1 MSIDLQAFLQ
11 KKFNFSSFKEG
22 QREVIT
28 SVMNG
33 HHTFALLP
41 TGTGK
46 SLCYQLP
53 GYLLPG
59 AVIIVSPLLSL
70 MQDQVEQ
77 MQMNGEKRV
86 VALNSFL
93 QGSERREIFQ
103 KLDQFKFIFI
113 SPEMLQL
120 EYVIRKL
127 QKLTISLFVVDEAHC
142 ISQWGYE
149 FRPDYM
155 RLGFIREQL
164 GAPLTLALTATAT
177 EDIAEDIINSL
188 HLTSCDKHLYS
199 VDRPNIALKVEQVSN
214 FYNKQE
220 RVVELV
226 STLEGPGIIYFS
238 SKKLAEEMAGL
249 LKSRG
254 IPDVLAYH
262 GGLDQESRMLI
273 QQQFL
278 NGQLDVIC
286 ATSAFGMGINK
297 ENVRYVIHFHM
308 PLQMESYLQ
317 EIGRAGRDGG
327 KSIAILLY
335 SPGDELLPYQLVENE
350 VPNSY
355 QVERISY
362 WLRQNSNN
370 LQLMEKFEEEII
382 ALAGFSETQWRLTKD
397 YLLTHRQSQ
406 VEYNELLQKFK
417 DYVENRMA
425 VKKQHVNQMKDWLYS
440 DSCRREKILNYFDE
454 QQKIEVEDCCDLC
467 GIDMSSF
474 VKRTVANKK
483 GDESFYWKKYL
494 STILLNE

>member
-1 MSIDLQAFLQ
+1 MSVDLLSFLQ
-11 KKFNFSSFKEG
+11 KKFNFSSFKQG
-22 QREVIT
+22 QQEVIT

-33 HHTFALLP
+33 QHTFALLP

-59 AVIIVSPLLSL
+59 TVIIVSPLLSL

-86 VALNSFL
+86 IALNSFL
-93 QGSERREIFQ
+93 QGADRREVFRR
-103 KLDQFKFIFI
+103 LDQFKFIFV

-120 EYVIRKL
+120 DYVIEKL
-127 QKLTISLFVVDEAHC
+127 QNLTISLFVVDEAHC

-155 RLGFIREQL
+155 RLGNIREQL
-164 GAPLTLALTATAT
+164 GNPLTLALTATAT
-177 EDIAEDIINSL
+177 EKIAEDIIKSL
-188 HLTSCDKHLYS
+188 HLTSCEKYIYS
-199 VDRPNIALKVEQVSN
+199 VDRPNIAIKVEQVSS
-214 FYNKQE
+214 FYDKQE

-238 SKKLAEEMAGL
+238 SKKLAEEVAYL
-249 LKSRG
+249 LKVRG
-254 IPDVLAYH
+254 VSDIQAYH

-317 EIGRAGRDGG
+317 EIGRGGRDGG

-350 VPNSY
+350 VPNSS
-355 QVERISY
+355 QVERLGY

-370 LQLMEKFEEEII
+370 LQRMEEFEDEII
-382 ALAGFSETQWRLTKD
+382 ALAGFSETQWRLAKD
-397 YLLTHRQSQ
+397 FFISHRQKQ
-406 VEYNELLQKFK
+406 LKYDEILQLFN
-417 DYVENRMA
+417 DYVDQRMA
-425 VKKQHVNQMKDWLYS
+425 VKKNHVYQMKKWL
-440 DSCRREKILNYFDE
+440 DCEDCRREKILNYFGE
-454 QQKIEVEDCCDLC
+454 QRKIEVEDCCDLC
-467 GIDMSSF
+467 GIDNSSF
-474 VKRTVANKK
+474 TKTTCKNKK
-483 GDESFYWKKYL
+483 GDESFYWKQYL
-494 STILLNE
+494 STILLNK